1 MIVAVS
7 VDMEGASQLRGV
19 REIWG
24 CLPEYWET
32 GKPRLEADVFAACE
46 GLLAGGASEL
56 VVLDNHGGNTVN
68 VSAEAL
74 PAGRASRRGA
84 TSTCAITMW
93 TWLSR
98 WATTPEVVS
107 RDSCLTPTCRGCD

>member
-1 MIVAVS
+1 MLVAVS
-7 VDMEGASQLRGV
+7 VDMEGASQLRSV

-32 GKPRLEADVFAACE
+32 GKPRLEADVAAACD

-68 VSAEAL
+68 VSPDSSVSSDPSMVNSNTDAE
-74 PAGRASRRGA
+74 PVR
-84 TSTCAITMW
+84 
-93 TWLSR
+93 
-98 WATTPEVVS
+98 
-107 RDSCLTPTCRGCD
+107 